1 MSSDYDKFRASGID
15 LGALGAAPGGEAYF
29 CTPRGAQIIGSEGA
43 DGVHYCFAPG
53 YGDTVF
59 AVSPGNAEPDYVRAV
74 ARSFTDFLRLLL
86 ACGHSAAVE
95 QCGRMTRE
103 GFSAYL
109 AGNAPSAEARE
120 IMDAV
125 SEIFGLSPMED
136 PWGYIHELQS
146 GFDYGGI
153 HYTDPGLMADMAI
166 EAEPERE
173 WAVYYSGGLWGGG
186 EDGGRP
192 GAEISLRR
200 EFAAFGSRWTALSA
214 YACEEGL
221 VLDVAREVEP
231 MSLRAFMER
240 HGLGF
245 GGSGREPDR
254 AERLRMEAENP
265 MELEVRASVAVNGRE
280 LRESGGSGTAWLP
293 LAGAENGAEA
303 RRFVERYG
311 LDADYCQDIR
321 RLRFDWDGPREIESL
336 TLRLAPEPVRLP
348 GAPFRARAGGEI
360 GLIHPLTGAQYT
372 LRVNSVKAEEGEELE
387 YNGHI
392 FPNKRIRMEYETIP
406 GAPGLDIEDCRPG
419 DPPRRTGG
427 GDGAV
432 CGASAMLSGGE
443 GERCALSSAYFELP
457 EDIVWLPVWRVERGA
472 EAEFK
477 LV

>member
-1 MSSDYDKFRASGID
+1 
-15 LGALGAAPGGEAYF
+15 
-29 CTPRGAQIIGSEGA
+29 
-43 DGVHYCFAPG
+43 
-53 YGDTVF
+53 
-59 AVSPGNAEPDYVRAV
+59 
-74 ARSFTDFLRLLL
+74 
-86 ACGHSAAVE
+86 
-95 QCGRMTRE
+95 
-103 GFSAYL
+103 
-109 AGNAPSAEARE
+109 
-120 IMDAV
+120 
-125 SEIFGLSPMED
+125 
-136 PWGYIHELQS
+136 
-146 GFDYGGI
+146 
-153 HYTDPGLMADMAI
+153 MAI

-192 GAEISLRR
+192 GAEISIRR

-221 VLDVAREVEP
+221 VLDIAREVEP

-265 MELEVRASVAVNGRE
+265 MELELRASVTVNGRE

-372 LRVNSVKAEEGEELE
+372 LRVNSVEAEEGEELE

-406 GAPGLDIEDCRPG
+406 DAPGLDIEDCRPG
-419 DPPRRTGG
+419 DPPRRIGG

-432 CGASAMLSGGE
+432 CGVSAILSGGE
-443 GERCALSSAYFELP
+443 GEHCALSSAYFELP
-457 EDIVWLPVWRVERGA
+457 GDIVWLPVWRVERGA
-472 EAEFK
+472 EAEIE